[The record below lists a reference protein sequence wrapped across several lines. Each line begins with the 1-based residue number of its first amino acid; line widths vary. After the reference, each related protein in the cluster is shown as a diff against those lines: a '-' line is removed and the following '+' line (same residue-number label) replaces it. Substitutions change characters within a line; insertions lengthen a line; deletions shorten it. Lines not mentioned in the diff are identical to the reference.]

1 MKKKSSDF
9 MSKAILLTLIL
20 IVIDLIGGFAH
31 LRFENWFR
39 WISTIVMVIA
49 IIIFCIQ
56 FGKQQT
62 EGVTYGKVFGY
73 GFKIALL
80 VSVFVVVYSLL
91 SINLIFPEYIEQ
103 VLIKTRTDLQAKGT
117 MTDEQIDQAVSMT
130 KKFMQPVPMSIFIFL
145 ATLFFGTIAA
155 LLGAAFTKKSEP
167 NAFQSNP

>member
-49 IIIFCIQ
+49 IIVFCIQ
-56 FGKQQT
+56 FGKQHT
-62 EGVTYGKVFGY
+62 EGATYGKVFGY
-73 GFKIALL
+73 GFRIALL

-103 VLIKTRTDLQAKGT
+103 VLVKTRIDLQAKGT

-155 LLGAAFTKKSEP
+155 LLGAAFAKKSEP

>member
-1 MKKKSSDF
+1 MKKQSSDF

-49 IIIFCIQ
+49 IIVFCIQ

-103 VLIKTRTDLQAKGT
+103 VLVKTRTDLQAKGG

-130 KKFMQPVPMSIFIFL
+130 KKFMQPIPMSIFIFL